1 MDRDFKGRTGAIAY
15 VHQHT
20 AQTISHFDNKAYLF
34 IAIASAVLVYL
45 LQQDDLKRAI
55 VFLCDFEQI
64 DFQQIQAA
72 RVLDLGLAGAA
83 ALAAALA
90 ALFFGLSIFHSV
102 SCLSPRRSPGSKV
115 RGHIFFL
122 HVAAA
127 GSSEDYAREVSEMD
141 EDRIAAALSRD
152 SYNLAGIAKTKFG
165 AVRRAS
171 GMLFLAGFLVLGF
184 ELLRLVAS
192 VPANT

>member
-45 LQQDDLKRAI
+45 LQQDELKRAI
-55 VFLCDFEQI
+55 VFLSDFE
-64 DFQQIQAA
+64 QIQAA